1 MHERELRFAITAMY
15 LYLLSFTYFAYI
27 FLTGALFWPRE
38 LGEKPK
44 DAQCSCHGKRNY
56 TFCIC

>member
-27 FLTGALFWPRE
+27 FLTGALFLAEGIR
-38 LGEKPK
+38 
-44 DAQCSCHGKRNY
+44 GKAKGC
-56 TFCIC
+56 TMLLPW